1 MALTGV
7 REERCPENSM
17 FHAWNSLDTW
27 HHLLAQHSEWEVPPP
42 TQTLDLLV
50 SKDTEP
56 PLFCDLRASSG
67 ERAPARLRRWPRP
80 GTLPATH
87 GSSAET

>member
-1 MALTGV
+1 
-7 REERCPENSM
+7 M